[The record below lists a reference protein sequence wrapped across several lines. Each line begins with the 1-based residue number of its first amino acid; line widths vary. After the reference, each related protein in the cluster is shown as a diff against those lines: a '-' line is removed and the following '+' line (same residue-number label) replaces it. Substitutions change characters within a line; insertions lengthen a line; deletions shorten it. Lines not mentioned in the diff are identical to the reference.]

1 MKGCLSP
8 ILKGR
13 LMVSAVSGPQGEQV
27 TPAIDSIEIL
37 VDGIRRF
44 LKQKWNNWSELKML
58 VIYI

>member
-1 MKGCLSP
+1 
-8 ILKGR
+8 
-13 LMVSAVSGPQGEQV
+13 MVSAVSGPQGEQV